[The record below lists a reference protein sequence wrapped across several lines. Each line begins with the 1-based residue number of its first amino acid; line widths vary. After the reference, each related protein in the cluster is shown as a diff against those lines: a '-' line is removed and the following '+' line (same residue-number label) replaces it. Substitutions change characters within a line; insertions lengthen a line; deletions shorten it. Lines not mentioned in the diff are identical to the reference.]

1 MANLDDDRTSS
12 AHAFLKFGKCAV
24 PCFVFVCG
32 YLTQEKITVCFVF
45 HALFCASSFLALYSQ
60 A

>member
-1 MANLDDDRTSS
+1 MASLDDDRTS

-32 YLTQEKITVCFVF
+32 YLTRQKIIVCFVF
-45 HALFCASSFLALYSQ
+45 CAVSCASSFLALYSG